1 MFLEQTS
8 QKVKGYIIINVYGFF
23 VERFLNLA
31 LSKGINLWNIK
42 KTEDVY
48 IVACTNIFEYKK
60 LVAIAKKTGCKIN
73 IQKKVGVPFFIVKHK
88 KRKTFFVFA
97 VLISILIYVY
107 GLFVWQIDIVGDFT
121 FPIDQIKEELA
132 LENVRIGILKNSLDT
147 SKIKNNIYMRRHDI
161 AWIGINIRGT
171 KAIVEVVEANL
182 KKEEEFANMPCNIVS
197 NKDGIV
203 YKVNALEGTSAVQ
216 VGDIVKSGDVL
227 ISGIMYS
234 QNAGNR
240 FVNAKGSVL
249 LKTWYTDKIKIPFER
264 DIVSKTGRTNKSYI
278 LGFKNYKI
286 NLLNSGTK
294 FEKYDT
300 ITSENS
306 LRLFGRFEVPIN
318 LTTIVYREISID
330 TIKYTKD
337 QAMIIATNEIEN
349 SIKNRLDKNI
359 EIIDKRVKT
368 NITSDGI
375 TVEITLECLEET
387 GVKQKLEG
395 Y

>member
-1 MFLEQTS
+1 MFLEKTS

-31 LSKGINLWNIK
+31 LSKGINLWDIK
-42 KTEDVY
+42 KTEDVN
-48 IVACTNIFEYKK
+48 IIACTNIFEYKK

-88 KRKTFFVFA
+88 KRKTFLVFA

-121 FPIDQIKEELA
+121 FPIDEIKEELA

-171 KAIVEVVEANL
+171 KAIVEVAEANL
-182 KKEEEFANMPCNIVS
+182 KKEDELANMPCNIVS
-197 NKDGIV
+197 NKEGIV
-203 YKVNALEGTSAVQ
+203 YKINALEGTSAVQ
-216 VGDIVKSGDVL
+216 IGDIVKSGDVL
-227 ISGIMYS
+227 ISGVMYS
-234 QNAGNR
+234 KNAGNR
-240 FVNAKGSVL
+240 FVNAKGSVT

-264 DIVSKTGRTNKSYI
+264 DIVSKTGRINKRYI

-306 LRLFGRFEVPIN
+306 LRLFGWFEVPIN
-318 LTTIVYREISID
+318 LTTIVHREISID

-349 SIKNRLDKNI
+349 SIKNRLDKDI
-359 EIIDKRVKT
+359 EIIDKKVKT
-368 NITSDGI
+368 NISSDGI

>member
-1 MFLEQTS
+1 MFLEKTS

-31 LSKGINLWNIK
+31 LSKGINLWDIK
-42 KTEDVY
+42 KTEDVN
-48 IVACTNIFEYKK
+48 IIACTNIFEYKK

-88 KRKTFFVFA
+88 KRKTFLAFA

-121 FPIDQIKEELA
+121 FPIDEIKEELA

-171 KAIVEVVEANL
+171 KAIVEVAEANL
-182 KKEEEFANMPCNIVS
+182 KKEDEFANMPCNIVS
-197 NKDGIV
+197 NKEGIV
-203 YKVNALEGTSAVQ
+203 YKINALEGTSAVQ
-216 VGDIVKSGDVL
+216 IGDIVKSGDVL
-227 ISGIMYS
+227 ISGVMYS

-240 FVNAKGSVL
+240 FVNAKGSVT

-306 LRLFGRFEVPIN
+306 LRLFGWFEVPIN

-349 SIKNRLDKNI
+349 SIKNRLDKDI
-359 EIIDKRVKT
+359 EIIDKKVKT
-368 NITSDGI
+368 NISSDGI